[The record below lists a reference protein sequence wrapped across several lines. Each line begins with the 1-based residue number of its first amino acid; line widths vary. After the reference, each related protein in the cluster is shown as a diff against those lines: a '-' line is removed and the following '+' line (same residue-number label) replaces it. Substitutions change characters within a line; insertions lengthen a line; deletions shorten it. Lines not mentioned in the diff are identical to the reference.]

1 MPILKFNL
9 EDRSPFDK
17 VLRLSKDATL
27 PALEFQLF
35 DDDAVVDLTGGTAT
49 FSMDDEA
56 GTAKVN
62 NQSATLTDVLNGKG
76 KYEWAAVDVD
86 TEGEFVGVF
95 VVTVGTRV
103 YRIPDN
109 DNQKLR
115 IVIGP
120 RVN

>member
-27 PALEFQLF
+27 PPLEFQLF
-35 DDDAVVDLTGGTAT
+35 DDDAVVDLTGGTVT

-56 GTAKVN
+56 GTAKVSN
-62 NQSATLTDVLNGKG
+62 AAATLTDVLNGKG
-76 KYEWAAVDVD
+76 KYDWAATDVD

-95 VVTVGTRV
+95 VVTIGTRV